1 MKCTECEDGK
11 MTIEMFEGFPRKGEE
26 GTKTEIDCVI
36 CDGTGEIDEETAEM
50 VEFEKNMWCE
60 CGNPSEDVDFYDDGE
75 HPEIS
80 KHHYRCRDCGA
91 VVQIG

>member
-1 MKCTECEDGK
+1 MFDGLDDK
-11 MTIEMFEGFPRKGEE
+11 E
-26 GTKTEIDCVI
+26 GTTTELDCVV

-50 VEFEKNMWCE
+50 AEFEKNMWCE
-60 CGNPSEDVDFYDDGE
+60 CGNPSEGVDFYDDGE

-80 KHHYRCRDCGA
+80 KHHYRCQDCGG